1 MHDRE
6 GWKMS
11 RLRYVLVAVFLL
23 VGMSLLATS
32 GCGHSAQSSTSSTV
46 ENSTDTVESSTED
59 TATVVTSTVA
69 GSASGYPLYV
79 DGEIGPELSTH
90 ELVEEVA
97 SAVVSIVTET
107 VSYNW
112 FWQPVPQTGAG
123 TGIIVSSDGYIVTNN
138 HVVEDAQKVTVT
150 LSDGRTFQATSIAT
164 DSQTDLAVVKIDA
177 SNLAYLHFLSN
188 SLEQL
193 SVLDPVVAVGNAL
206 ALPGG
211 PTWTAGVV
219 SNLGRSIEE
228 DTGVVLNDLI
238 QTDAAINAGNSGGPL
253 LDTAGQVVGINVAIA
268 SNAENI
274 GFAISTD
281 TAIPVVQSL
290 ITQGK
295 VVRPWLGVEVTTVT
309 STIQHYYNLS
319 IAKGTLITSVT
330 SSSPAA
336 KAGLRA
342 GDVITNLGNED
353 ISTAAELSSVIGS
366 HQIGDQVKIVYYR
379 GTVQRVANATLEE
392 SPS

>member
-1 MHDRE
+1 
-6 GWKMS
+6 MS
-11 RLRYVLVAVFLL
+11 KLKYIVIGILLL
-23 VGMSLLATS
+23 VSISLVVT
-32 GCGHSAQSSTSSTV
+32 GCVTDSTSL
-46 ENSTDTVESSTED
+46 
-59 TATVVTSTVA
+59 
-69 GSASGYPLYV
+69 ASEYLYV
-79 DGEIGPELSTH
+79 DEKIGPELSNH
-90 ELVEEVA
+90 DLVAEVA
-97 SAVVSIVTET
+97 PAVVSIVVET

-112 FWQPVPQTGAG
+112 FWQAVPQTGAG
-123 TGIIVSSDGYIVTNN
+123 SGIIISSDGYIVTNN
-138 HVVEDAQKVTVT
+138 HVVEGAQKVTVT
-150 LSDGRTFQATSIAT
+150 LSDGSAFAATIVGT
-164 DSQTDLAVVKIDA
+164 DAQTDLAVVKIDA
-177 SNLAYLHFLSN
+177 SNLAYLHFLSS

-211 PTWTAGVV
+211 PTWTTGVV

-228 DTGVVLNDLI
+228 YTGVVLNDII

-290 ITQGK
+290 IAEGK
-295 VVRPWLGVEVTTVT
+295 VVRPWLGVSVTTVT
-309 STIQHYYNLS
+309 STIQQYYNLS
-319 IAKGTLITSVT
+319 VNAGALITSV
-330 SSSPAA
+330 SSGSPAD

-342 GDVITNLGNED
+342 GDVITKIGDED
-353 ISTAAELSSVIGS
+353 INTAAELTSAISSY
-366 HQIGDQVKIVYYR
+366 QIGDQVEIVYYR
-379 GTVQRVANATLEE
+379 GNVQKVANATLEE